1 MTVPMLARR
10 HPGSST
16 SPPLPA
22 RMTKTLPLLLL
33 SSLLALPL
41 ATASLEGFPPER
53 VGGDVGP
60 CHASQSFGVDDAFT
74 TAWCRAGDVEVVH
87 HRSGSG
93 VAGFQCTTRVLGV
106 TVHDCWSETLP

>member
-1 MTVPMLARR
+1 MT
-10 HPGSST
+10 T
-16 SPPLPA
+16 TLPA
-22 RMTKTLPLLLL
+22 LLLAG
-33 SSLLALPL
+33 LLALPL
-41 ATASLEGFPPER
+41 AAASLDGFPPER

-74 TAWCRAGDVEVVH
+74 TIWCRAGDVEVVD

-106 TVHDCWSETLP
+106 TVQDCRSETLP